1 MMSMAQIQVG
11 WALRDIIK
19 TVKITE
25 TNPKFDE
32 IQHTQCVVH
41 DRHIVKGVASRIE
54 AIRWGIMIVVVVIT
68 IRRRRRRLL

>member
-25 TNPKFDE
+25 TKLKFDE
-32 IQHTQCVVH
+32 IQYTQCVVH
-41 DRHIVKGVASRIE
+41 DRHIVNGQIPCLWVWPQE
-54 AIRWGIMIVVVVIT
+54 
-68 IRRRRRRLL
+68 